1 MILRKI
7 TLAEERF
14 HFQDWRKFCCFGV
27 QYGRALSGILAPVN
41 GFVKNLIIWFWEV
54 I

>member
-14 HFQDWRKFCCFGV
+14 HFQDIGENSVVLGCSMV
-27 QYGRALSGILAPVN
+27 GRCLE
-41 GFVKNLIIWFWEV
+41 F
-54 I
+54 